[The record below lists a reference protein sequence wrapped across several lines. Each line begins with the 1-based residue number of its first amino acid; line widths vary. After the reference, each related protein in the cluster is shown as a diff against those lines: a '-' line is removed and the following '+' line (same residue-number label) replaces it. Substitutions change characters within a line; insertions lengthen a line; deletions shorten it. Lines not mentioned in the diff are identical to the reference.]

1 MNGVTGFTQ
10 PTVNGTFNGWSG
22 TANPLTDANNDGI
35 WELVIALPAGTYEYK
50 FAADSWNI
58 QESLTPGSSCT
69 VTNFGFTNRT
79 VTVSSDIVLDAVDQM
94 VVEMIGEYG
103 YKMTLNKEKLGKTKV
118 LELTF
123 DNTGRPIW
131 DNPLE
136 LVADDDYFPF

>member
-1 MNGVTGFTQ
+1 LGR
-10 PTVNGTFNGWSG
+10 FNK
-22 TANPLTDANNDGI
+22 I
-35 WELVIALPAGTYEYK
+35 LP
-50 FAADSWNI
+50 DSW
-58 QESLTPGSSCT
+58 
-69 VTNFGFTNRT
+69 
-79 VTVSSDIVLDAVDQM
+79 DIVLDAVDQM